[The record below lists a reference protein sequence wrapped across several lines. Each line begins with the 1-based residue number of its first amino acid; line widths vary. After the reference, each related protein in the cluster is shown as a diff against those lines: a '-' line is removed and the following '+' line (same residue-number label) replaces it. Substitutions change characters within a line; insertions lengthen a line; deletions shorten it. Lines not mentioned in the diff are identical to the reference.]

1 MKVLKI
7 NQTLNIKTF
16 NNIKPPLTKPLI
28 TPKID
33 MFCKSAEVRK
43 GLENKFIE
51 LRESFAEKLYPAYL
65 KQSDADWN
73 FYINST
79 DENLALLTKFEDE
92 FYDLYRDKTT
102 YDKFKTLKSFAYDKL
117 NKHEQKHLDN
127 ILKNFEDELNAGEE
141 LKNLRAKE
149 SEIAQKYNS
158 YVPTLDGKEVTKAE
172 ITKILETETNPE
184 IRQKAYSAIIKGADL
199 IADDLKEFAEMRNA
213 YARKKGYPNYFEYK
227 LKEEFEVDI
236 NELTALLEDIH
247 LKSKD
252 KISEILNK
260 NYSELKS
267 IFNVNELEL
276 YHYGLKPKNDP
287 ESLVNTYFKDREQ
300 IVEISKNTYN
310 AMGYDVEKFLK
321 EGKLTLDLFPRKGKN
336 THGFCFNIDAGKD
349 ARILANLTNNSHSLD
364 TINHEMGHCVYTLG
378 VSPELTFFD
387 REEYPALTEAVAM
400 MMGDIHKKENIL
412 KDIIPAD
419 LLKDFKNTLKED
431 DAKFIAWSNVL
442 INFEHEMYKNPNQD
456 LAKLFH
462 DLKVKYQMIDKN
474 SKPDN
479 YWASIPHFL
488 SHPAYYQ
495 NYFRATL
502 MKAQIYNYLKSQ
514 LGNIT
519 ENPKTAE
526 LMKEKLFKYGLSME
540 ENELIENMTGKPLSC
555 DDFINSLK

>member
-7 NQTLNIKTF
+7 GPALNIKPLD
-16 NNIKPPLTKPLI
+16 NIRQPLTKPRI

-33 MFCKSAEVRK
+33 MFCKSTEVIK
-43 GLENKFIE
+43 GLENKFIQ

-79 DENLALLTKFEDE
+79 DENMALLTKYEDE
-92 FYDLYRDKTT
+92 FYDLYRNKDT
-102 YDKFKTLKSFAYDKL
+102 YEKFKTLKLYAYDKL

-127 ILKNFEDELNAGEE
+127 ILKNFEDELNAGQE
-141 LKNLRAKE
+141 LKNLRTKE

-158 YVPTLDGKEVTKAE
+158 YVPEIDGREVSKAE

-199 IADDLKEFAEMRNA
+199 IADDLKELVKMRND

-227 LKEEFEVDI
+227 LKEDFEVDI
-236 NELTALLEDIH
+236 NELTSLLEDIQ

-260 NYSELKS
+260 NYGELKS

-276 YHYGLKPKNDP
+276 YHYGLKP
-287 ESLVNTYFKDREQ
+287 
-300 IVEISKNTYN
+300 IVEISKKTYN
-310 AMGYDVEKFLK
+310 AMGYDVDKLIK

-412 KDIIPAD
+412 KDIVPAD
-419 LLKDFKNTLKED
+419 LLDKFKNTLKED
-431 DAKFIAWSNVL
+431 DAKFLAWSAVL

-462 DLKVKYQMIDKN
+462 DLKIKYQMIDKN

-502 MKAQIYNYLKSQ
+502 MKAQIYNYLKSE

-540 ENELIENMTGKPLSC
+540 ENELIENMTGKPLAV
-555 DDFINSLK
+555 DDFIESLK